1 MFLSCIQFIEKIEK
15 RQTIESTMTAVNRVL
30 EEYRVGFGAR
40 KNFLGE
46 RSSQG
51 FLKDENEFWVVKD
64 KCVKT

>member
-1 MFLSCIQFIEKIEK
+1 
-15 RQTIESTMTAVNRVL
+15 MTAVNRVL

-64 KCVKT
+64 KCEKT

>member
-1 MFLSCIQFIEKIEK
+1 
-15 RQTIESTMTAVNRVL
+15 MTAVNRVL
-30 EEYRVGFGAR
+30 EEYRVGFGTR

>member
-64 KCVKT
+64 KCEKT